1 MNPGTGEPRPKGDA
15 HAASRGFRTW
25 LVGAPHGL
33 HLQTDAGGKFAMKDI
48 DAGKYY
54 FSVNRSGFVAANMTH
69 AGPSVQALR
78 YH

>member
-1 MNPGTGEPRPKGDA
+1 MNPVRKVTLMLRRADFAPGSSG
-15 HAASRGFRTW
+15 
-25 LVGAPHGL
+25 PHGL

-78 YH
+78 SH